1 MSANYPWSSYAQKY
15 NIVIIP
21 LKETSI
27 RCSFCSLTLGAEITH
42 TCTGIMRIGMYLCTI
57 EGAYSRTQMGM
68 ISTISALQPNLSR
81 ESNYNP
87 NVAYYFMGLKFV
99 QRILRLGIGDL
110 RASCPSR
117 EASSGLCCFQCIFG
131 TPLILCSSCI
141 DNIYFSFLFFFS
153 FPFPFLINS
162 FFLRYVNILKQIL
175 VNCPGSYLLR

>member
-1 MSANYPWSSYAQKY
+1 MSTNYPWSSYAQKY

-27 RCSFCSLTLGAEITH
+27 TCSFCSLTLGAEITH
-42 TCTGIMRIGMYLCTI
+42 TCTGIMRTGMYLCTI
-57 EGAYSRTQMGM
+57 EGAHSRTQMGM

-87 NVAYYFMGLKFV
+87 NVAYYFMGLKFL

-117 EASSGLCCFQCIFG
+117 EAFSGLFCFQCIFG
-131 TPLILCSSCI
+131 TPLAPQALTFTSLA
-141 DNIYFSFLFFFS
+141 FFFFS
-153 FPFPFLINS
+153 PSHSPF
-162 FFLRYVNILKQIL
+162 
-175 VNCPGSYLLR
+175 